1 MCEEEEDDDDDDGVC
16 ACVLCFDGCVCESH
30 RSRFHRGS
38 VARPRFSP
46 RSSDGSLQW
55 MWVIKVRRWRAGF
68 AEWPPMCKSQELLL
82 LQ

>member
-1 MCEEEEDDDDDDGVC
+1 MMMMMVFVHVC
-16 ACVLCFDGCVCESH
+16 CVLMAASVRAIGLAFIADQSH
-30 RSRFHRGS
+30 GPGVLRGLLT
-38 VARPRFSP
+38 
-46 RSSDGSLQW
+46 GSLQW